1 MAAFSV
7 LYDRYW
13 DRIFYIAA
21 GKLNDHAL
29 AEDVVQDIFTDL
41 WRRRDDLHIEGST
54 AAYLAVAVKYRVI
67 NMQARRQRAE
77 RYKKDMATPEA
88 TTGQD
93 VEDLLR
99 FKELYQRLAKHI
111 VHLPEKAKIAF
122 KLSRESGLS
131 HKEIA
136 RVMHIS
142 EKAVEKNIAR
152 AIRSVRSVVKHLS
165 GLFFF

>member
-41 WRRRDDLHIEGST
+41 WRRRGDLHIEGST
-54 AAYLAVAVKYRVI
+54 AAYLAVAVKYKVI
-67 NMQARRQRAE
+67 NIQARLQRAE
-77 RYKKDMATPEA
+77 RYKKDMATSEA
-88 TTGQD
+88 ATQD
-93 VEDLLR
+93 SEDLLS
-99 FKELYQRLAKHI
+99 FKELYQRLANHI

-152 AIRSVRSVVKHLS
+152 AIRSVRSAVKNLS